1 MNRVIS
7 VARVAATPVLNG
19 VANNARNNNNTASRV
34 GQHRNVHVAA
44 R

>member
-19 VANNARNNNNTASRV
+19 VANNARNNNTASRL

-44 R
+44 H